1 MDHLP
6 AGAFFSPYPQAT
18 SLRGSFVRSEKGGIM
33 GRSSTPFMGYL
44 TDPFMGYLTDPFMGS
59 SWEV

>member
-44 TDPFMGYLTDPFMGS
+44 TDPFMGHPSDP
-59 SWEV
+59 